1 MKKIYTVIILL
12 LVILFLSS
20 CFATRK
26 EDEQVKDEI
35 IEYYT
40 NAYETFENMK
50 HGDLKTLFYE
60 FASYTKTLDIESME
74 KMLREKYLP
83 KIDEVIEHLEGIQ
96 LKAEEMEALNN
107 MYIKAEQLYYEGM
120 EYYADGLREFPVDEL
135 DQLDEQVDRYI
146 AEYEGMYEEIEE
158 TRDELL
164 KKYNLELVV
173 DYDVGGEVKVELKDS
188 EDK

>member
-1 MKKIYTVIILL
+1 MKKIYTVIIFL
-12 LVILFLSS
+12 LVIFFLSG
-20 CFATRK
+20 CFAGGK
-26 EDEQVKDEI
+26 EDEQVKDEV

-50 HGDLKTLFYE
+50 HGDLKALFYE
-60 FASYTKTLDIESME
+60 FASYTKTLDTESME

-83 KIDEVIEHLEGIQ
+83 KIDEIIKHLESIQ
-96 LKAEEMEALNN
+96 LKAEEIETLNN
-107 MYIKAEQLYYEGM
+107 MYIKAEQLYYEGI
-120 EYYADGLREFPVDEL
+120 EYYADGLREVSADEL

-146 AEYEGMYEEIEE
+146 AEYEEMYEEIEE
-158 TRDELL
+158 TRDKLL

-173 DYDVGGEVKVELKDS
+173 GYDVGGEVKVELNDS